1 MDVSRFDTSKV
12 TNMSEMFFL
21 CEKLESLNV
30 SSFNTSNVTDMSM
43 MFYGCH
49 SLPTLDVS
57 GFDVSNVENMSE
69 MFGYCIALEHLDL
82 SGFDAGK
89 ATDMSDMLEFCNRLE
104 KINTPINVS
113 VSVTLPTS
121 YWSWSDEG
129 ERIDSSMDFWADTSG
144 KEWTELPQNSTTSIL
159 LNRIY
164 PLAKGTK
171 YVPYEIFY
179 GPLQLLSDL
188 DGEWEE
194 GKEWKATLASGSL
207 PDGLRLEENGKI
219 SGVPLTAGDFR
230 LSIRWQDETGI
241 DAVAMYRL
249 IIQENTTPNVN
260 DMSDPGYELIE
271 FVSDLY
277 LESQSGTH
285 TLVSQGDYSEFVAV
299 YLNGRKLTE
308 GKDYTSASGS
318 TRITIIDQTLTD
330 EGVGTHTIG
339 IEFRTADNTL
349 RRAAQNYT
357 VLAGKAPSEN
367 NNNNTNSSNGGSS
380 VQPPAAPAE
389 EETETVISYVVQR
402 GDTLW
407 KLAAR
412 YYGAGRFWTRIYQD
426 NRDTIRSPHRLR
438 VGQVLTIYLTDANE
452 GPAETETFM
461 DGDTY
466 TVKSGDSLW
475 RIARKCYGK
484 GSLWQLIYQ
493 ANQSRIANPNRI
505 RTGQVF
511 TIPVQ

>member
-1 MDVSRFDTSKV
+1 
-12 TNMSEMFFL
+12 MFFL

-30 SSFNTSNVTDMSM
+30 SSFDTSNVTDMSM
-43 MFYGCH
+43 MFYGCR

-57 GFDVSNVENMSE
+57 GFDAGKVTNMSRIFE
-69 MFGYCIALEHLDL
+69 SCEKLETVYAPLHVTVPAPLPHGIL
-82 SGFDAGK
+82 
-89 ATDMSDMLEFCNRLE
+89 MSD
-104 KINTPINVS
+104 VS
-113 VSVTLPTS
+113 FILPLLGDGWVSENGTVV
-121 YWSWSDEG
+121 
-129 ERIDSSMDFWADTSG
+129 
-144 KEWTELPQNSTTSIL
+144 TELPRDLKSTVKLTHMKEFS
-159 LNRIY
+159 
-164 PLAKGTK
+164 PAVK
-171 YVPYEIFY
+171 YVPYEVLFEELGGY
-179 GPLQLLSDL
+179 SQNLSYS
-188 DGEWEE
+188 
-194 GKEWKATLASGSL
+194 LASGSL
-207 PDGLRLEENGKI
+207 PAGVELKDDGRI
-219 SGVPLTAGDFR
+219 FGVPLETGDFR
-230 LSIRWQDETGI
+230 FAIRWSNETGL
-241 DAVAMYRL
+241 DAIVKYRL
-249 IIQENTTPNVN
+249 VVEENTTPNVN
-260 DMSDPGYELIE
+260 DMSDSGYELIE

-493 ANQSRIANPNRI
+493 ANQSRIANPDRI